1 MHRRRWAFC
10 LWRKTGDMSSGSM
23 SPSARFLRRD
33 REDVITRGRTRGS
46 LRHSFRSVTAG
57 LAVAARRLWS
67 PTVTRATA
75 KAPAAA
81 IIVIKTLRS
90 IR

>member
-1 MHRRRWAFC
+1 MRPERYEISIQRNA
-10 LWRKTGDMSSGSM
+10 GDMSSGRM
-23 SPSARFLRRD
+23 SPSARFFRRGH
-33 REDVITRGRTRGS
+33 EDVITRGRTRGS

-57 LAVAARRLWS
+57 LAVAARRLWN

-75 KAPAAA
+75 KAPTAA
-81 IIVIKTLRS
+81 IIVIITLRS